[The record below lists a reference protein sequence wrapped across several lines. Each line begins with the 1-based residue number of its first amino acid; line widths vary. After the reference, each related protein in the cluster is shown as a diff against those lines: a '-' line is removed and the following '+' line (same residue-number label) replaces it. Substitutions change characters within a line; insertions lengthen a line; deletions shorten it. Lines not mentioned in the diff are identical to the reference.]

1 MTMRLDALGLK
12 CPLPVLRTQKIL
24 ADMLPGQQ
32 IEVEASD
39 PMSRLD
45 IPHFC
50 REAGHALLAQSE
62 TQDSKGRPIYIF
74 KIERGGL

>member
-1 MTMRLDALGLK
+1 MTVRIDALGLK

-24 ADMLPGQQ
+24 AELSPGQEV
-32 IEVEASD
+32 EVEASD

-50 REAGHALLAQSE
+50 RKAGHALIAQSE
-62 TQDSKGRPIYIF
+62 TTDHKGRPIYIF
-74 KIERGGL
+74 KIKRAGF

>member
-1 MTMRLDALGLK
+1 MTLRIDALGLK

-24 ADMLPGQQ
+24 ADLDPGQEV
-32 IEVEASD
+32 EVEASD

-50 REAGHALLAQSE
+50 REAGHSLIAQAE
-62 TQDSKGRPIYIF
+62 TTDSKGRAVYIF
-74 KIERGGL
+74 KIRRGGL